1 MEITFLESAN
11 GLKLSKTIAPK
22 ETKSYP
28 NVRLVNSI
36 KYNVDK
42 TKEGLKS
49 FEILLR
55 EHARKGDC
63 LLKGGLRKTLI
74 NQSRAGQ
81 SDKNAY
87 ADFIVFDLDNVLL
100 PQVMSKSLLTA
111 NDVSRIAEIV
121 ITNLP
126 GSFHDVSYIAQASSS
141 LGMKKDRVSIHIF
154 MFLETPL
161 PAKTV
166 KLWMRHINYSVE
178 LFNQQV
184 ELSNNGQSL
193 KYTLDPSVADNT
205 KIIFIA
211 PPNFINKAVDPF
223 KTPEDRIIL
232 VERGDVSVDLASLMG
247 EVSPEKNYTT
257 EVKIK
262 DTLRAKA
269 GLTKRTGKLN
279 TTVVNNSTHEI
290 LTNPDKMSI
299 SIVDDSSKPFI
310 RCNING
316 GDSNAYYFKLE
327 DPTYM
332 FNFKDEPIFEIEK
345 ADREFYLSI
354 FDTYDGAEGSN
365 DRSPLPVIL
374 RDFYTDT
381 YYNGV
386 FDPNLNQFT
395 EDFPLTPTNKT
406 SLESFMRSHGRP
418 EPDFVPDAQVV
429 FDPRSS
435 DKGINL
441 KDVPYYVNTYKKS
454 TYVLNAEDPK
464 TPLNYGTAVNLS
476 DTCPLIYKLMHHMLG
491 NGAPETEH
499 FVNWLAYI
507 YQNKRKSMTAWI
519 LTGVPGTGKGLFINK
534 VLKPLFGNEH
544 VPMKNLENIEEQFNL
559 YMRSALFLIIDEFR
573 MTDANGGSL
582 RMADKLKNQITEPT
596 LTIRAMRSNQTEL
609 PSFTNFIFLTNR
621 ADAVK
626 IEPGDRRY
634 NVSPRQEL
642 KLDEVYPEV
651 IENIDHIHLELHKF
665 AGVLNTFKV
674 DNRMARTCMNNEAK
688 EHMRNTTMSI
698 FEEFCDALKQ
708 GRVEFFTD
716 ILDISLNNVL
726 QASNIMTAQRFVK
739 AWIADAHSGYSVIK
753 VEFLRNVFHVQTEQN
768 PPISIRQFN
777 KQLER
782 NGLTQVRK
790 REHSASRDSSPIRG
804 ILVNWKTTPKEL
816 KEIVDQYFEAVD
828 NKLLSKTGSQK

>member
-1 MEITFLESAN
+1 MEITFLESSN
-11 GLKLSKTIAPK
+11 GLKLSKTISPK

-28 NVRLVNSI
+28 NVRLINSI
-36 KYNVDK
+36 KYNVPK
-42 TKEGLKS
+42 TTQGIKD

-63 LLKGGLRKTLI
+63 LLKGGLRKKLI

-87 ADFIVFDLDNVLL
+87 ADYVVFDLDNVLL

-111 NDVSRIAEIV
+111 NDVVRIAEIV
-121 ITNLP
+121 VTNLP
-126 GSFHDVSYIAQASSS
+126 GVFHDVTYVAQASSS
-141 LGMKKDRVSIHIF
+141 LGMNKERVSIHIF

-161 PAKTV
+161 PPKTL
-166 KLWMRHINYSVE
+166 KLWLRHINYNVD
-178 LFNQQV
+178 LFNQQI

-205 KIIFIA
+205 KVIFIA
-211 PPNFINKAVDPF
+211 PPDFTDKTLDPF
-223 KTPEDRIIL
+223 KSPEERIVL
-232 VERGDVSVDLASLMG
+232 VERGSPTVDIAPLMS
-247 EVSPEKNYTT
+247 EVSPEKNYTV

-262 DTLRAKA
+262 DALRSKA
-269 GLTKRTGKLN
+269 GLSKRTGKIN
-279 TTVVNNSTHEI
+279 TTLVNNQTHEI

-299 SIVDDSSKPFI
+299 TIVDDTSKPFI

-316 GDSNAYYFKLE
+316 GDSNAYYFNLE

-345 ADREFYLSI
+345 ADREFYVSI
-354 FDTYDGAEGSN
+354 FDTYESDDETNTKAL
-365 DRSPLPVIL
+365 LPVIL

-406 SLESFMRSHGRP
+406 SIVSFIRSHGRA

-429 FDPRSS
+429 FDPSSS

-441 KDVPYYVNTYKKS
+441 KEVPYYVNTYKKS
-454 TYVLNAEDPK
+454 QYVLNAKEPT
-464 TPLNYGTAVNLS
+464 TPLEYGTAVTLA
-476 DTCPLIYKLMHHMLG
+476 DICPLTYKLMHHMLG

-507 YQNKRKSMTAWI
+507 YQKKRKSMTAWI
-519 LTGVPGTGKGLFINK
+519 LTGVPGTGKGLFVNK
-534 VLKPLFGNEH
+534 ILKPLFGQEQ

-621 ADAVK
+621 PDAVK

-651 IENIDHIHLELHKF
+651 IENIDNLHLELNNL
-665 AGVLNTFKV
+665 AGVLQTFKV
-674 DNRMARTCMNNEAK
+674 DTRMARTCMNNEAK
-688 EHMRNTTMSI
+688 AHMRNTTMSI

-708 GRVEFFTD
+708 GKLEFFTD
-716 ILDISLNNVL
+716 VLDISLNNVL
-726 QASNIMTAQRFVK
+726 QAGNIMNAQRFVK
-739 AWIADAHSGYSVIK
+739 AWIADAHTGYSIVK

-768 PPISIRQFN
+768 PPLSIRQFN

-790 REHSASRDSSPIRG
+790 RENNSNRDATPIRG
-804 ILVNWKTTPKEL
+804 IVVTWKTNAKQLKEL
-816 KEIVDQYFEAVD
+816 VDLHFDANDQ
-828 NKLLSKTGSQK
+828 KLLRTVNKK